1 MTYRQLLEVGKER
14 LKAQQIADFETDAW
28 YLLSFVSGMDRA
40 GYLMHMGAETPAEYA
55 ETYKK
60 LIEKRAAHIPLQ
72 HLTGEQEFMGHRF
85 LVSPDVLV
93 PRQDTE
99 VLVEEAAKRLRAG
112 MKVLDLCTG
121 SGCIIISLCLEC
133 PGIEAYGSDI
143 SDRALQIAV
152 KNAKIN
158 QTEIQFSR
166 GNLFEAVSGPFDM
179 IVSNPPYIP
188 SRVIDGLM
196 EEVREHE
203 PLLALDGGEDGLSFY
218 RRIAEEGRR
227 HLKDSGFLFL
237 EIGHDQSEA
246 VRYILEEDGYE
257 EIHIV
262 KDLAGQTRVVHAVW
276 RNRDV

>member
-28 YLLSFVSGMDRA
+28 YLLSFVSGMDRT
-40 GYLMHMGAETPAEYA
+40 GYLMHMGAEAPAEYA

-99 VLVEEAAKRLRAG
+99 ALVEEAAKRLRAG

>member
-28 YLLSFVSGMDRA
+28 YLLSFVSGMDLT
-40 GYLMHMGAETPAEYA
+40 GYLMHMGTEAPAEYA
-55 ETYKK
+55 EAYKK

>member
-14 LKAQQIADFETDAW
+14 LKAQQIADFEIDAW
-28 YLLSFVSGMDRA
+28 YLLSFVSGMDRT
-40 GYLMHMGAETPAEYA
+40 GYLMHMGTEAPTEYA